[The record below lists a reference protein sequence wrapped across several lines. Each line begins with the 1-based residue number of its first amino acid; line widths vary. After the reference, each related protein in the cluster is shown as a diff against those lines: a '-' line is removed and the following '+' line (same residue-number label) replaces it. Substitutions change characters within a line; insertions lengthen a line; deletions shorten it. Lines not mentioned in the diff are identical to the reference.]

1 MLLNLITLICAP
13 VSYGFPSSKDNTVK
27 KDSSPDGKSKI
38 TKELDKVT
46 FVELR
51 KNAAFYMEV
60 DGNKDVVVAIGPWR
74 QLAFIDNGAGSGVDE
89 TLRKMEHSEIGNL
102 ILVSAPG
109 DGLFKDIMGSCE
121 DDEEKEK
128 AAESK
133 PEPRKR
139 QRQARRSDSAPKP
152 IAERLPESTA
162 VVIPPGSF
170 DDAEL
175 VRQST
180 PKPVPKPAA
189 ILDVEEDDD

>member
-1 MLLNLITLICAP
+1 MLLLNLINLICAP
-13 VSYGFPSSKDNTVK
+13 VSYGFPSGKDNTVK

-51 KNAAFYMEV
+51 KNPAFYMEV
-60 DGNKDVVVAIGPWR
+60 DENKDVVVAIGPWR

-102 ILVSAPG
+102 ILVAAPG

-121 DDEEKEK
+121 DDEEKAK
-128 AAESK
+128 AAKPK

-152 IAERLPESTA
+152 IAERLPESTT

-180 PKPVPKPAA
+180 PKPAV